1 MAHADRSRK
10 FSTRAESTWKRVP
23 ARASYGSSTLLSAA
37 ENISAGNMA
46 DSSLQFFSPL
56 FFLYFSTAAS
66 AAKLYT
72 LCILIML
79 KERATGH
86 AIKEVG
92 WSLVGRTAVFP
103 AEKFR

>member
-1 MAHADRSRK
+1 M
-10 FSTRAESTWKRVP
+10 P
-23 ARASYGSSTLLSAA
+23 SYGSLTLLSAA
-37 ENISAGNMA
+37 ENISARNMA
-46 DSSLQFFSPL
+46 DSSLRFFSFL
-56 FFLYFSTAAS
+56 FLYFPTAAS
-66 AAKLYT
+66 AKLCT

-103 AEKFR
+103 AEKFQ

>member
-1 MAHADRSRK
+1 MEA
-10 FSTRAESTWKRVP
+10 RVP
-23 ARASYGSSTLLSAA
+23 SYGSLTLLSVA

-46 DSSLQFFSPL
+46 DSSLRFF
-56 FFLYFSTAAS
+56 FFLYFPTAVS
-66 AAKLYT
+66 AKLCT

-92 WSLVGRTAVFP
+92 WSLVERTAVFP
-103 AEKFR
+103 AEKFQ

>member
-1 MAHADRSRK
+1 MVASARLNEL
-10 FSTRAESTWKRVP
+10 RAVQP
-23 ARASYGSSTLLSAA
+23 LLSA
-37 ENISAGNMA
+37 EKISVGNMA
-46 DSSLQFFSPL
+46 ERLAFAFFFSFFFL
-56 FFLYFSTAAS
+56 FFPTAVS
-66 AAKLYT
+66 AAKLCT

-103 AEKFR
+103 AEKFQ

>member
-1 MAHADRSRK
+1 VEA
-10 FSTRAESTWKRVP
+10 RVP
-23 ARASYGSSTLLSAA
+23 SYGSLTLLSVA

-46 DSSLQFFSPL
+46 DSSLRFFF
-56 FFLYFSTAAS
+56 FFLYFPTAVS
-66 AAKLYT
+66 AKLCT

-103 AEKFR
+103 AEKFQ